1 MSFCDIDLKNK
12 KIQIEDGNCM
22 IFCESEVVSVLPLSR
37 TKMIV
42 CLSNKSVVLV
52 DAFQIVK
59 NISIPESSIMAN

>member
-1 MSFCDIDLKNK
+1 
-12 KIQIEDGNCM
+12 M
-22 IFCESEVVSVLPLSR
+22 IFCETEVVSAIPLNR

-59 NISIPESSIMAN
+59 NISIPEASMMANKMRLIPGYQEK